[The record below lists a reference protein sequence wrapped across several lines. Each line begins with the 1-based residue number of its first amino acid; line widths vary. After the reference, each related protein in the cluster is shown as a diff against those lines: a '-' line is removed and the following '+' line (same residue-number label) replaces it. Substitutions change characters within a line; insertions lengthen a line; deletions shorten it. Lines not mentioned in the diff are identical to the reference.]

1 MKNRVVVLREE
12 LVVEVAAV
20 AVDSEVQRKSDI
32 SRRAHMIVLTYFVY
46 CRGALLDLQRLLASQ
61 CNI

>member
-32 SRRAHMIVLTYFVY
+32 
-46 CRGALLDLQRLLASQ
+46 
-61 CNI
+61 